1 MIGVAGTGNLVER
14 VISAATQ
21 AVVVPLVPTALI
33 VPKATVAIVV
43 PVAAAVIRMT
53 KTTMKRRNLGK
64 RRSESRNQVD
74 LAALPT
80 TPSPTNRNLHIS
92 LF

>member
-33 VPKATVAIVV
+33 VPKATVAIAVLVV
-43 PVAAAVIRMT
+43 VAVIRMT
-53 KTTMKRRNLGK
+53 KITMKRRSG
-64 RRSESRNQVD
+64 RNV
-74 LAALPT
+74 
-80 TPSPTNRNLHIS
+80 HGIKVVFS
-92 LF
+92 LMNGRFDGLL